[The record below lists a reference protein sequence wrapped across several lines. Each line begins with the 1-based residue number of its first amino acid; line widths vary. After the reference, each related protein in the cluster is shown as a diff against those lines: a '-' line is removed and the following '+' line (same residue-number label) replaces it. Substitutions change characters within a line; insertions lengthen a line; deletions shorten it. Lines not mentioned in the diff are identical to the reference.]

1 MTKKKMFARSR
12 RTGVPIVG
20 TLERMEGQSDTVTDQ
35 WGRNAAG
42 DLEYEHHGFTQVFW
56 HGQKTVK
63 DEYGKTVFVDEKG
76 NHVAAADVELHHEGE
91 PFVAPGNIEDSV
103 NETAE
108 DAGAGK
114 SGCAAG
120 A

>member
-1 MTKKKMFARSR
+1 MTKKKMCARSR
-12 RTGVPIVG
+12 KTGVPIIG
-20 TLERMEGQSDTVTDQ
+20 TLERMDGYSDTVTDQ

-42 DLEYEHHGFTQVFW
+42 DLEYEHHGFTQVFP

-63 DEYGKTVFVDEKG
+63 DVYVDENG
-76 NHVAAADVELHHEGE
+76 NNVAAADVELHHEGE
-91 PFVAPGNIEDSV
+91 PFVGPGNIDDSG
-103 NETAE
+103 NETAD